1 MFAHRHALGA
11 APNAL
16 RQEAATF
23 EYRHTCTR
31 AADTP
36 SAGWVHMS
44 ADAQSAEMS
53 PDAQSAD
60 HTAQLSLRLALL
72 PLRHVQLELVAW

>member
-1 MFAHRHALGA
+1 
-11 APNAL
+11 
-16 RQEAATF
+16 
-23 EYRHTCTR
+23 
-31 AADTP
+31 
-36 SAGWVHMS
+36 MS

-72 PLRHVQLELVAW
+72 PLRHVQLKLVAW